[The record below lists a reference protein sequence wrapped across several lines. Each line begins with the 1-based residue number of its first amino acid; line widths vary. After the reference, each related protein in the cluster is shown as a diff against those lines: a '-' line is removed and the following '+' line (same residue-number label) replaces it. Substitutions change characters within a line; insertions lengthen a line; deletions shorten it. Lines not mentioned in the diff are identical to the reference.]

1 MIASE
6 ARMMWDGAF
15 GALLAGM
22 IVAASLKG
30 VTEML
35 LRTVGPVA
43 NYRRKPVAFPGGL
56 VVPFGAVLGPILVG
70 ALGGI
75 HVDEPGRVGAY
86 LLVIV
91 GFGFAGFIDDMLGG
105 HAQSGFSGHFGALS
119 QGSFTTGVV
128 KVFLGGAVSLGA
140 VELLAMAPVGIR
152 DLMDAAVVALSAN
165 LINLLDRRPGRA
177 IKGFLLGFAALSMWF
192 WMKDGKA
199 GLARMLS
206 PAGSALGAAIA
217 FFPADLGETA
227 MLGDTGSNALGAAL
241 GYCLLQMTVGWRTSA
256 LIVLVWL
263 TLASERMS
271 FGKVIE
277 DNRVLR
283 FIDRLGR
290 EKE

>member
-1 MIASE
+1 
-6 ARMMWDGAF
+6 
-15 GALLAGM
+15 
-22 IVAASLKG
+22 
-30 VTEML
+30 
-35 LRTVGPVA
+35 
-43 NYRRKPVAFPGGL
+43 
-56 VVPFGAVLGPILVG
+56 
-70 ALGGI
+70 
-75 HVDEPGRVGAY
+75 
-86 LLVIV
+86 
-91 GFGFAGFIDDMLGG
+91 
-105 HAQSGFSGHFGALS
+105 
-119 QGSFTTGVV
+119 
-128 KVFLGGAVSLGA
+128 FLGGAVSLGA